1 MQFFKSFSYNLYR
14 SLDFIAAE
22 NAKQAS
28 QSKGYPASKQ
38 PSFDSQSGYRY

>member
-1 MQFFKSFSYNLYR
+1 MRFLNFSSKNLHR

-28 QSKGYPASKQ
+28 QSQGYPASKQ